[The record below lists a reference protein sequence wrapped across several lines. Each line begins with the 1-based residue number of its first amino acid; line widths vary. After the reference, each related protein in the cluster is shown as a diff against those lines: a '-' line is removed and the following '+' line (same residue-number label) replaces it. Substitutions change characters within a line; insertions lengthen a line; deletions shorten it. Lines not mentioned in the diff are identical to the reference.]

1 MAEMYK
7 TTGGSDGTLGGM
19 NDTAHPAT
27 GKHTTDGRPHGF
39 SALTPHIVTSP
50 AKGAIAFYRDV
61 FGATVEGVTEMG
73 GAVAHAQLDFGA
85 GKITLSDPLD
95 GYGLRAPDPS
105 GGVTYSLALY
115 VPHVDQ
121 VVHRALEHG
130 ATLREPVVT
139 FVSGDRYG
147 SLLDPFGVR
156 WTVMTRVEDLSEE
169 ESARR
174 VEAWARSMAEERTA
188 D

>member
-1 MAEMYK
+1 MSE
-7 TTGGSDGTLGGM
+7 SH
-19 NDTAHPAT
+19 HPAT

-50 AKGAIAFYRDV
+50 ARGAIDFYRDV
-61 FGATVEGVTEMG
+61 FGAKVEGVTEMG

-95 GYGLRAPDPS
+95 AYGLRAPDP
-105 GGVTYSLALY
+105 GHGVTYSLALY
-115 VPHVDQ
+115 VQHVDE
-121 VVHRALEHG
+121 VVRRALDHG
-130 ATLREPVVT
+130 AILREPVVT

-156 WTVMTRVEDLSEE
+156 WTVMTRVEDLSEA

-174 VEAWARSMAEERTA
+174 VDAWAKSMAEDRPA